1 MKDAGGHAFPHQ
13 LDIPNEDGINIRHR
27 SRGMTLRDWYAGMAM
42 QGMLAGREAP
52 LTPHEWAT
60 CAYALADAMIQE
72 RSKT

>member
-1 MKDAGGHAFPHQ
+1 MKDTGGWAFPAQHFD
-13 LDIPNEDGINIRHR
+13 LAEHEH
-27 SRGMTLRDWYAGMAM
+27 GMTLRDYFAGQAM

-60 CAYALADAMIQE
+60 CAYALADAMLAE

>member
-1 MKDAGGHAFPHQ
+1 MKDGGGPAFPVLKHHDNGHIAQ
-13 LDIPNEDGINIRHR
+13 VAYGVT
-27 SRGMTLRDWYAGMAM
+27 MRDYFAGQAM

-60 CAYALADAMIQE
+60 CAYALADAMLAE